1 MLRYGLLRYAVRRLA
16 YAAIVVWGAFTGAF
30 FLLYIVPGDAA
41 GGLTMGASGGDVEQ
55 LLAEQRELL
64 GLDRPVLVQYGD
76 ALSGA
81 VLGDFGDSL
90 YQRRPAVEV
99 FFEAFPATLQ
109 LAFLGL
115 ALAVVLG
122 VALSVVIELTDWRWL
137 RELLVSLPPVAVSL
151 PPFLVALVLVQV
163 VAFRLGWIDA
173 FGDQTFLGLL
183 VASLSI
189 AVAGG
194 GTISQLLT
202 ANLRGALTSPYV
214 ETARSW
220 GLSRFDVVVRHA
232 LRNASLPVITA
243 LGTLIGVMVGGTVLT
258 ETVFSRPGI
267 GRLVVDSVNGR
278 DMPVVLVAVT
288 VSALIFV
295 TVNFVVDLVYPVVD
309 KRIRLEG

>member
-1 MLRYGLLRYAVRRLA
+1 MAPMVRYVFERLG

-41 GGLTMGASGGDVEQ
+41 GGLTMGASGGDVEK
-55 LLAEQRELL
+55 LLAEQRQLL
-64 GLDRPVLVQYGD
+64 GLDRPVLVQYWD

-81 VLGDFGDSL
+81 VNGDFGDSI
-90 YQRRPAVEV
+90 YQRRPAVDV

-122 VALSVVIELTDWRWL
+122 VTLSVVIELTSWRWL
-137 RELLVSLPPVAVSL
+137 RETLVSLPPVAVSL
-151 PPFLVALVLVQV
+151 PPFVVALLLVQV
-163 VAFRLGWIDA
+163 VAFKLGWIDA
-173 FGDQTFLGLL
+173 FGDKTLLGLL

-194 GTISQLLT
+194 GTVAQLLT
-202 ANLRGALTSPYV
+202 ANLRGALSSPYI
-214 ETARSW
+214 ESARNW

-232 LRNASLPVITA
+232 LRNAALPVITA

-258 ETVFSRPGI
+258 ETVFSRVGV
-267 GRLVVDSVNGR
+267 GRLIVDSVNGR
-278 DMPVVLVAVT
+278 DMPVVLIAVT

-295 TVNFVVDLVYPVVD
+295 TVNFVVDLIYPVVD
-309 KRIRLEG
+309 KRIRMEAR

>member
-1 MLRYGLLRYAVRRLA
+1 MVRYVLERLGYAV
-16 YAAIVVWGAFTGAF
+16 IVVWGAFTGAF

-41 GGLTMGASGGDVEQ
+41 GGLTMGASGGDVEK
-55 LLAEQRELL
+55 LLAEQRQLL
-64 GLDRPVLVQYGD
+64 GLDRPVLVQYWD
-76 ALSGA
+76 ALYGA
-81 VLGDFGDSL
+81 LTGDFGDSI
-90 YQRRPAVEV
+90 YQRRPAVDV

-122 VALSVVIELTDWRWL
+122 VTLSVVIELTSWRWL
-137 RELLVSLPPVAVSL
+137 RETLVSLPPVAVSL
-151 PPFLVALVLVQV
+151 PPFVVALLLVQA
-163 VAFRLGWIDA
+163 VAFKLGWIDA
-173 FGDQTFLGLL
+173 FGDKTVLGLL

-194 GTISQLLT
+194 GTVAQLLT
-202 ANLRGALTSPYV
+202 ANLRGALSSPYI
-214 ETARSW
+214 ESARNW

-258 ETVFSRPGI
+258 ETVFSRVGV
-267 GRLVVDSVNGR
+267 GRLIVDSVNGR
-278 DMPVVLVAVT
+278 DMPVVLIAVT

-295 TVNFVVDLVYPVVD
+295 TVNFVVDLIYPVID
-309 KRIRLEG
+309 KRIRMEAR

>member
-1 MLRYGLLRYAVRRLA
+1 
-16 YAAIVVWGAFTGAF
+16 
-30 FLLYIVPGDAA
+30 
-41 GGLTMGASGGDVEQ
+41 
-55 LLAEQRELL
+55 
-64 GLDRPVLVQYGD
+64 
-76 ALSGA
+76 
-81 VLGDFGDSL
+81 
-90 YQRRPAVEV
+90 
-99 FFEAFPATLQ
+99 
-109 LAFLGL
+109 
-115 ALAVVLG
+115 
-122 VALSVVIELTDWRWL
+122 
-137 RELLVSLPPVAVSL
+137 
-151 PPFLVALVLVQV
+151 
-163 VAFRLGWIDA
+163 
-173 FGDQTFLGLL
+173 

-202 ANLRGALTSPYV
+202 ANLRGALTSPYI